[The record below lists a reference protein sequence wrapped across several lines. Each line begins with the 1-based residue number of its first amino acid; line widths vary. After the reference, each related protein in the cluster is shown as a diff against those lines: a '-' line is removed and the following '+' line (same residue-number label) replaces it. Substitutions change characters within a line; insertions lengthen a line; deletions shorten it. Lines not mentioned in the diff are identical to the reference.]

1 CENSYVTGFSAFLTA
16 GTHTIKMYVTEDM
29 SSTFHFRNIY
39 LLAQAPET
47 NITFDDSNFSAE
59 LPAAFAG
66 DNVIKVDMKAA
77 EATVDKVVELKSTQ
91 YRLITYVDTGAVG
104 MHGVCMFDPSGTG
117 LYHYYLEPGAN
128 DFKDENGN
136 GPTWYQ
142 AYIRWSVEIPEDGT
156 YAVCFNFRLKNTA
169 QRWSLLQ
176 VDNAQVKDMICMD
189 YAITGDVNALKD
201 SLENSYLTG
210 LQLELTKG
218 THTLTFRLPDGQ
230 GSSWHYRNIYLV
242 KVA

>member
-47 NITFDDSNFSAE
+47 TYTYNDSNFTAE

-66 DNVIKVDMKAA
+66 DNVIKVDIKAPDA
-77 EATVDKVVELKSTQ
+77 NSEIVEVNATQ
-91 YRLITYVDTGAVG
+91 YKLINFVDPGTVSA
-104 MHGVCMFDPSGTG
+104 HGITAYDPSGTG
-117 LYHYYLEPGAN
+117 LYHYYVDPGASQ
-128 DFKDENGN
+128 FKDENGN
-136 GPTWYQ
+136 GPDWYS
-142 AYIRWSVEIPEDGT
+142 AYIRWSVEIPADGT
-156 YAVCFNFRLKNTA
+156 YAVCFQFRLKNNAHRYTM
-169 QRWSLLQ
+169 LEI
-176 VDNAQVKDMICMD
+176 DNAQVKDMILMD
-189 YAITGDVNALKD
+189 YEIAGDVSTLKD

-210 LQLELTKG
+210 LQLDLTAG
-218 THTLTFRLPDGQ
+218 THTFTFRIPQTDVG
-230 GSSWHYRNIYLV
+230 SWHFRNIYLV